1 MASGTHTPSLTAL
14 KRHPDLQHLRP
25 QADPPADGASGKV
38 ADAMTPEGIETP
50 GHNHHFAWK
59 GIDPAVLNSS
69 LKQHIAQGA
78 TKGERRLNDFTAD
91 AEERMNPHFEAH
103 LEEIKI
109 ATAATPTGEGST
121 LKVPGQESAPAEE
134 TKA

>member
-14 KRHPDLQHLRP
+14 KRHPDLHHLKA
-25 QADPPADGASGKV
+25 ADSSAEGKADT
-38 ADAMTPEGIETP
+38 MTPEGIETP

-78 TKGERRLNDFTAD
+78 NKGERRLNDFTAD
-91 AEERMNPHFEAH
+91 KEERLNPHFEKH
-103 LEEIKI
+103 IEEIKN
-109 ATAATPTGEGST
+109 AMAETPEGEGNT
-121 LKVPGQESAPAEE
+121 LKVPGQGIEASLFLHNYE
-134 TKA
+134 